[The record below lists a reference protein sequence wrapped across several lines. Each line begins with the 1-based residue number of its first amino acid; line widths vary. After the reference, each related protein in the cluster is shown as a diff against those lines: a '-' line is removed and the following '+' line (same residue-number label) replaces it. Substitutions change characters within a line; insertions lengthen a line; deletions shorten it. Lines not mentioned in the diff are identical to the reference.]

1 MRVRDFLLRSV
12 AAMRSGP
19 AMAGAIQVAVVA
31 LLTTVLLEGVPDPRT
46 AQRARNLASGITA
59 RTLDLGLRVYDPWQP
74 VAPPPNCNCS
84 SAIPFRCADP
94 DSAYNRRVRSDP
106 RLVWLR
112 DVQPHRI
119 ESYAAMMD
127 WLRSRFE
134 HGAYSRPSDLSSA
147 GFHLL
152 EMLDA
157 AERGE
162 RFLCGAVA
170 KMMIQLVQAAGG
182 FGRRVSL
189 ADPEGSGHVVT
200 ELWIE
205 EPGEPG
211 RWVVFDPDYN
221 VWFSDA
227 SGRPLSALDLH
238 RHAISGT
245 AEEVTA
251 HAGTS
256 PNTLYAEPLHDLL
269 LAHFDMVAWSSLA
282 NWASVELPSWHPRR
296 HPIRRT
302 WVWDNTRSILPSS
315 YVRGI
320 VSDAE
325 EIYFTPC
332 RDALDSAHLG
342 GGSEAQSGYW
352 MRSFPGRGTPWQV
365 STQPSAS

>member
-1 MRVRDFLLRSV
+1 MRVHDFLLRSV
-12 AAMRSGP
+12 AAMRRGP
-19 AMAGAIQVAVVA
+19 AMVGVVQVAVVA
-31 LLTTVLLEGVPDPRT
+31 LLATVLLEGVPDPRT
-46 AQRARNLASGITA
+46 AQRTRNFASGITA
-59 RTLDLGLRVYDPWQP
+59 HTLDLGLRVYDPWKSKASSP
-74 VAPPPNCNCS
+74 DCNCS
-84 SAIPFRCADP
+84 SELPFRCADP
-94 DSAYNRRVRSDP
+94 DSTYSRRVRSDP
-106 RLVWLR
+106 RLTWLR
-112 DVQPHRI
+112 DVPPHRI

-134 HGAYSRPSDLSSA
+134 HGAYGRPPDLSA
-147 GFHLL
+147 RGFHLL

-162 RFLCGAVA
+162 RFLCSSVA
-170 KMMIQLVQAAGG
+170 KMMIQLVQATGG

-221 VWFSDA
+221 VWFSDT
-227 SGRPLSALDLH
+227 SGRPLSALDIH
-238 RHAISGT
+238 EHAISGRP
-245 AEEVTA
+245 EEVRA
-251 HAGTS
+251 HPGDS
-256 PNTLYAEPLHDLL
+256 PNTLYAEPLHDYLV
-269 LAHFDMVAWSSLA
+269 AHFDMVAWSSLA
-282 NWASVELPSWHPRR
+282 NWASLDLPSWHPHR

-302 WVWDNTRSILPSS
+302 WVWDNARSILPSS

-332 RDALDSAHLG
+332 RDAPDSAHRKTSG
-342 GGSEAQSGYW
+342 DDQSGYW

-365 STQPSAS
+365 STQPSPS